1 MLKLNILRLR
11 HCLPRNL
18 GTSATLNP
26 QDVIHSGR
34 SQQHEWKGLG
44 DNYKNFIGGEF
55 VQSKSSEW
63 HDVLD
68 PVTMVASLFQLG

>member
-1 MLKLNILRLR
+1 MLKFNILRLR
-11 HCLPRNL
+11 RCLPRYF
-18 GTSATLNP
+18 GTSATLNL
-26 QDVIHSGR
+26 QDLTHSAR

-63 HDVLD
+63 HNVLD
-68 PVTMVASLFQLG
+68 PVTMAASLFQLG